1 MRTNRVFILSPGPAV
16 ATNSHGR
23 RRGGAPGLQG
33 LRRTWITDSSRC
45 ARARRSQ
52 LGRPMAED
60 ASLAVGAAQ
69 QVGFGN
75 ERKRLRVR
83 DAVNSVDGTS
93 VV

>member
-1 MRTNRVFILSPGPAV
+1 
-16 ATNSHGR
+16 
-23 RRGGAPGLQG
+23 
-33 LRRTWITDSSRC
+33 
-45 ARARRSQ
+45 
-52 LGRPMAED
+52 MAED